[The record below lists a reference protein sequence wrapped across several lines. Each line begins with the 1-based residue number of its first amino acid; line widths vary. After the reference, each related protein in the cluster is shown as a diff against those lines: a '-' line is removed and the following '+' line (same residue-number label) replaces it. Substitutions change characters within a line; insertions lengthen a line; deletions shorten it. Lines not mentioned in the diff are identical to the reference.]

1 MASIMET
8 LMEVLKKEDEA
19 YKSLLELS
27 QRKTRI
33 IIDNDVQ
40 ALIKLTD
47 EEQVLVDGLA
57 VLDRQRE
64 SAMKD
69 VADVMNQKAETF
81 KLTGLIELLSSRPAE
96 QQKLAQITDSIRQTT
111 YEMQLVNNQNRELI
125 ESALDMVEFDL
136 NLVRGMKAAPETA
149 QYTSGAISAGNR
161 LGVPSGRFDAKQ

>member
-8 LMEVLKKEDEA
+8 LMEVLQEEDKA
-19 YKSLLELS
+19 YQSLLELS
-27 QRKTRI
+27 QRKTQI
-33 IIDNDVQ
+33 IIENDVQ

-47 EEQVLVDGLA
+47 EEQVLVDQLS
-57 VLDRQRE
+57 VLDRRRE

-69 VADVMNQKAETF
+69 VADVMNQKADTF
-81 KLTGLIELLSSRPAE
+81 KLSGLVELLSSRPAE
-96 QQKLAQITDSIRQTT
+96 QKKLAQLTDSIRETT
-111 YEMQLVNNQNRELI
+111 TAMQLVNNQNRELI
-125 ESALDMVEFDL
+125 KSALDMVEFDL